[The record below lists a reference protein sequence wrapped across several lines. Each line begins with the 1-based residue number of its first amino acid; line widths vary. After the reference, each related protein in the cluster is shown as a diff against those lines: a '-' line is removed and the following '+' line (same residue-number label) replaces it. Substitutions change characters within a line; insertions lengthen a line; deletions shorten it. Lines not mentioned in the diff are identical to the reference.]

1 MNAAARQKKLSFN
14 CAGRLNEDSPG
25 SGIARI
31 EVMTTDRQKYSI
43 RKLREPDAAAFRDL
57 RIEMCRLHPEAFG
70 QTPEECA
77 AMEEEKA
84 LDWMTPSAVFP
95 EKFVLAAFTGE
106 RIVATVAFRREDSAK
121 ERHRAWIWAVY
132 VRPEGRGHGLS
143 RMLMQQVIDESRTMA
158 GLEMLTLTVAVPQ
171 TAARTLYTSL
181 GFITTGINRH
191 GYKLADGRYVD
202 HEEMIL
208 WL

>member
-1 MNAAARQKKLSFN
+1 MATEQQF
-14 CAGRLNEDSPG
+14 
-25 SGIARI
+25 
-31 EVMTTDRQKYSI
+31 VI
-43 RKLREPDAAAFRDL
+43 RKLEARDAAAFREL

-70 QTPEECA
+70 QTPDECA

-84 LDWMTPSAVFP
+84 LDWMTPSVVFP
-95 EKFVLAAFTGE
+95 EKFVLAAFAGE
-106 RIVATVAFRREDSAK
+106 RIVATVAFRREDSVK
-121 ERHRAWIWAVY
+121 EQHRAWIWAVY

-143 RMLMQQVIDESRTMA
+143 RKLMQQVIDESRTMA
-158 GLEMLTLTVAVPQ
+158 GLEMLTLTVAVTQ

-181 GFITTGINRH
+181 GFITTGLNQH